1 MCNSSLSCGGP
12 LFCIKL
18 AWVRLLMKDSLITCL
33 EYSCS
38 VFVLSAIYNHWLYR
52 WSFVRLNRLLVC
64 KVQWVKGPRK
74 TQRKDFLMLKYF
86 STQKPVENWWTTKI
100 GAQKNCNK
108 PSVWLMNPQYAS
120 WIQEIPQLLDRFCGN
135 NFLFV
140 CVIVGYDMSTFIR
153 RYSKY
158 LNEKAVSYRQ
168 MAFDFCKVKRGYVWT
183 KPFHQ
188 V

>member
-1 MCNSSLSCGGP
+1 MSL
-12 LFCIKL
+12 FH
-18 AWVRLLMKDSLITCL
+18 
-33 EYSCS
+33 
-38 VFVLSAIYNHWLYR
+38 LSAKSSEL
-52 WSFVRLNRLLVC
+52 
-64 KVQWVKGPRK
+64 KAPEKPRIF
-74 TQRKDFLMLKYF
+74 FLMLKYF

-100 GAQKNCNK
+100 GAQEIA
-108 PSVWLMNPQYAS
+108 MNPQYAS
-120 WIQEIPQLLDRFCGN
+120 SIQEIPQLLDGFCVN

-183 KPFHQ
+183 KRLWFVRKLNFHQ

>member
-1 MCNSSLSCGGP
+1 MSL
-12 LFCIKL
+12 FH
-18 AWVRLLMKDSLITCL
+18 
-33 EYSCS
+33 
-38 VFVLSAIYNHWLYR
+38 LSAKSSEL
-52 WSFVRLNRLLVC
+52 
-64 KVQWVKGPRK
+64 KAPEKPRIF
-74 TQRKDFLMLKYF
+74 FLMLKYS

-100 GAQKNCNK
+100 GEPQKLVHK
-108 PSVWLMNPQYAS
+108 EIAINPQYAS
-120 WIQEIPQLLDRFCGN
+120 SIQGIPQLLDGFCGN

>member
-1 MCNSSLSCGGP
+1 MSL
-12 LFCIKL
+12 FH
-18 AWVRLLMKDSLITCL
+18 
-33 EYSCS
+33 
-38 VFVLSAIYNHWLYR
+38 LSAKSSEL
-52 WSFVRLNRLLVC
+52 
-64 KVQWVKGPRK
+64 KAPEKPRIF
-74 TQRKDFLMLKYF
+74 FLMLKYS

-100 GAQKNCNK
+100 SAQRNCNE
-108 PSVWLMNPQYAS
+108 PSVCKLNS
-120 WIQEIPQLLDRFCGN
+120 RNTSIIGWILCELF
-135 NFLFV
+135 FFV